1 MSGTL
6 DDPMLLAA
14 EYALGT
20 LNRAEM
26 RQAESQAETDPAF
39 AAELQ
44 FWQDRLAPLSY
55 VVAPVEPPA
64 ALWARLALA
73 TGIGARAARP
83 ASGQGFWKGATAVS
97 LAVAAGLAL
106 FAFIPRPPA
115 PLSQQTRFATAL
127 APLSSPARFLVETR
141 PDGTIGV
148 TSLDGA
154 PAPAGRAYQLWA
166 LPQGA
171 TVPVS
176 LGVLPPG
183 QRLITPPAAPL
194 RPGTAPRLG
203 RASRRFADRSAH
215 RGSAVRRQAG
225 AVQPGNS
232 TRSITKNTPLAAFA
246 S

>member
-1 MSGTL
+1 MSGTV

-14 EYALGT
+14 EYALGS

-26 RQAESQAETDPAF
+26 RQAEAQAETDSAF
-39 AAELQ
+39 AAEIQ
-44 FWQDRLAPLSY
+44 FWQNRLNPLSY
-55 VVAPVEPPA
+55 TIEPVQPPA

-73 TGIGARAARP
+73 TGIGRRAEFSR
-83 ASGQGFWKGATAVS
+83 SGQGFWKGATAFS

-106 FAFIPRPPA
+106 FAFLPRPPA
-115 PLSQQTRFATAL
+115 PVSDQTRFATAL

-154 PAPAGRAYQLWA
+154 PAPTGRAYQLWA

-183 QRLITPPAAPL
+183 QRLITPPQ
-194 RPGTAPRLG
+194 RPSDQEQLLVSDEPAGGSPTGQPTGTVMFGGKLVPFSPATAPG
-203 RASRRFADRSAH
+203 
-215 RGSAVRRQAG
+215 
-225 AVQPGNS
+225 P
-232 TRSITKNTPLAAFA
+232 
-246 S
+246 